1 MPLDHLVTVTHTPP
15 GHRNE
20 FGEWVLG
27 VPVPYRV
34 WATIEDSGSTDE
46 ETADGTRIAAIK
58 SFTFRWVSVLARVPI
73 SELTVLDEYGTLWDA
88 EDVRTNEERGRRR
101 FLAIEAV
108 RVEAQ

>member
-1 MPLDHLVTVTHTPP
+1 MPLDHLITVKHTPP
-15 GHRNE
+15 GHRNQY
-20 FGEWVLG
+20 GEWVPG

-58 SFTFRWVSVLARVPI
+58 SYTFRWVSALAGALI
-73 SELTVLDEYGTLWDA
+73 TQLTITDENGTLWDA

-101 FLAIEAV
+101 FITIEAV
-108 RVEAQ
+108 RVEAP